1 MRFRNFSFLSSR
13 SNIDDMISL
22 PRFSNFRFCFPI
34 PKELSNFAHQSLDK
48 FLLSGDSMDHSFQ
61 LLPVSRDCNNFTR
74 SSAFVRR
81 EVRKN
86 SRRWARLLFGREKLS
101 VNGMKNCVLSFS
113 SRIYTSRIKHYLPLY
128 LISFVPWIP
137 LSYVFVW
144 IEWSWWSYFEVL
156 KWMAMLN

>member
-1 MRFRNFSFLSSR
+1 MDKIKKLILPSSNYKSRISLNDSLYYFTALHDEKTFTFFIQHMRFRNFSFLSSR

-101 VNGMKNCVLSFS
+101 VNGMKNCVSP
-113 SRIYTSRIKHYLPLY
+113 RIVLIEDLY
-128 LISFVPWIP
+128 
-137 LSYVFVW
+137 
-144 IEWSWWSYFEVL
+144 
-156 KWMAMLN
+156 